1 LLLLLGTILYML
13 VIDGGSHDNGNGD
26 TQNAIQDSNEN
37 EQWQGTKYEYVRDFI
52 LVPVANFLSSIYMAM

>member
-1 LLLLLGTILYML
+1 ML

>member
-1 LLLLLGTILYML
+1 ML

-52 LVPVANFLSSIYMAM
+52 LVPVANFYLLFIWQCRVNLR